1 MRINQSQTAVDNY
14 HSRGFN
20 TSVVQPQQQKILDVM
35 LDGKTYT
42 IGELAKLTGLDKSAV
57 SGRRNAMLAA
67 GLIERGAHREC
78 KISGRLCET
87 VKRKDDLFGACA

>member
-1 MRINQSQTAVDNY
+1 MRINQSQTAIDNF

-20 TSVVQPQQQKILDVM
+20 AAVQPQQQKILDVM

-42 IGELAKLTGLDKSAV
+42 IGELTKLTGLDKSAV

-67 GLIERGAHREC
+67 GVIERGANREC
-78 KISGRLCET
+78 KISNRFCET
-87 VKRKDDLFGACA
+87 VKRKSDLFGVCA